1 MIHTENKRQMD
12 FLKEI
17 NINSEDLDEIAKN
30 ENKKNAN
37 KINHP
42 IHILPK
48 HQNEEKRG
56 PGRSK
61 GSKNLKPK
69 TPKKEKIK

>member
-37 KINHP
+37 KSSN
-42 IHILPK
+42 
-48 HQNEEKRG
+48 
-56 PGRSK
+56 SYF
-61 GSKNLKPK
+61 
-69 TPKKEKIK
+69 T